1 MAEGTENRCMVAKN
15 AIPIVDSIIE
25 IFALMGDGSAL
36 GLQVKEISRRIHLVR
51 HEVEWTADL
60 ALAASKMRAMAAM
73 YATKYIADNGC
84 NVSRARNE
92 AHLDKLRAAFI
103 EFRAHVERQ
112 ESINEQRCN
121 MAK

>member
-1 MAEGTENRCMVAKN
+1 MAARS
-15 AIPIVDSIIE
+15 AISIADTIIE

-36 GLQVKEISRRIHLVR
+36 GLQLKEIARRIHLVR

-73 YATKYIADNGC
+73 YATKYIPHNGC
-84 NVSRARNE
+84 NVTRARNE

-112 ESINEQRCN
+112 ESINQQQCT
-121 MAK
+121 MAN